1 MSSVQKEYAGAQARY
16 YDQYFTGIPGDSEFY
31 VRLARQAGSPV
42 LELGCGTGRIMVA
55 AAAAGVDVVGID
67 NSIEMVLRARARISA
82 TATEASASVV
92 QADMR
97 GFAFRQRFNLVA
109 IPYRTFQHLLEP
121 QDQRLALTCIRD
133 HLRPGGLLVLNIFE
147 PSGLIA
153 TFGLEGESSAP
164 KRDIGFTDPASGQR
178 IEVWY
183 TRTYDLE
190 AQLMRQELTYLPVG
204 GDGPL
209 RQAQHCRLTLRYT
222 YRHEMEE
229 LLETCGF
236 DVKALYGDFDGSA
249 FRGYGE
255 QVWIAEKAD

>member
-1 MSSVQKEYAGAQARY
+1 MSSAQEEYAGVQARY
-16 YDQYFTGIPGDSEFY
+16 YDQYFTGTPGDSEFY
-31 VRLARQAGSPV
+31 VRLATQAGSPV

-55 AAAAGVDVVGID
+55 TASAGVRVVGID
-67 NSIEMVLRARARISA
+67 NSIEMVLQARTRISS

-97 GFAFRQRFNLVA
+97 AFGLRQRFNLVS

-121 QDQRLALTCIRD
+121 QDQHLALSCIRD
-133 HLRPGGLLVLNIFE
+133 HLHPGGLLVLNIFE

-153 TFGLEGESSAP
+153 TFGLDGESGTP
-164 KRDIGFTDPASGQR
+164 KRDIEFTDPASGQR

-183 TRTYDLE
+183 TRTYEQE
-190 AQLMRQELTYLPVG
+190 AQLMRQKLIYIPVG
-204 GDGPL
+204 REGPL
-209 RQAQHCRLTLRYT
+209 RQAQHCHLTLRYT

-229 LLETCGF
+229 LLEQCGF
-236 DVKALYGDFDGSA
+236 EVRALYGDFDGSA

-255 QVWIAEKAD
+255 QIWIAEKTV